1 MPMQSDQPGLWGR
14 IVDIGQRI
22 VPGGRTG
29 YAGPRTNTDRVGSYA
44 GAASGVPF
52 MNAILGELGQN
63 AGDTRFGQRANAFH
77 PIQAINNWASG
88 LFGGNSGQYTGPQL
102 GPLVQRPG
110 MWDVNLGGY
119 NSPGYQG
126 FGSGTGAFPYQGGNS
141 SQPSGEDIYNQAIS
155 GSNYSGVAAG
165 SSPQVANSP
174 MWGVSNSRGPSFGYS
189 GDTASGARGTIGMG
203 VRQASL
209 SGIESMLGAGL
220 GHRGGGFGRQGM
232 PFHEINNDRAEARSQ
247 GMSLGEYI
255 DSGQSS
261 SKRVGNSRPQGTSIR
276 DFINS

>member
-1 MPMQSDQPGLWGR
+1 MGS
-14 IVDIGQRI
+14 VA
-22 VPGGRTG
+22 GGT
-29 YAGPRTNTDRVGSYA
+29 
-44 GAASGVPF
+44 
-52 MNAILGELGQN
+52 
-63 AGDTRFGQRANAFH
+63 AGDRLGNTRFGQTLNH
-77 PIQAINNWASG
+77 PIQTIRGFFENSSG
-88 LFGGNSGQYTGPQL
+88 PYTGPQL
-102 GPLVQRPG
+102 GPLIQRPG

-126 FGSGTGAFPYQGGNS
+126 FGSGAGAFPYQGGDS

-220 GHRGGGFGRQGM
+220 GHQAGGGFGRQGM

-247 GMSLGEYI
+247 GMSLGQYI

-261 SKRVGNSRPQGTSIR
+261 SKRVGSSRPQGTSIR

>member
-1 MPMQSDQPGLWGR
+1 MSEYGQAGSNTVTRFLGTLVGGLLGSGGGP
-14 IVDIGQRI
+14 IG
-22 VPGGRTG
+22 
-29 YAGPRTNTDRVGSYA
+29 ARVGSTA
-44 GAASGVPF
+44 GGMAGDR
-52 MNAILGELGQN
+52 L
-63 AGDTRFGQRANAFH
+63 GDTRFGQMLNH
-77 PIQAINNWASG
+77 PIQTIRG
-88 LFGGNSGQYTGPQL
+88 FFGNSSGPYTGPQL
-102 GPLVQRPG
+102 GPLIQRPG

-126 FGSGTGAFPYQGGNS
+126 FGSGAGAFPYQGGDS

-203 VRQASL
+203 VGQASL

>member
-1 MPMQSDQPGLWGR
+1 MPQQSDQPGLGGFLT
-14 IVDIGQRI
+14 DSNQRFWN
-22 VPGGRTG
+22 GGATG
-29 YAGPRTNTDRVGSYA
+29 YTGPRTNTDRA
-44 GAASGVPF
+44 GAVIGWALGGKPGG
-52 MNAILGELGQN
+52 AIGGEIGQ
-63 AGDTRFGQRANAFH
+63 RFGNTRIGEWVNNLH
-77 PIQAINNWASG
+77 PIQAINSWASG
-88 LFGGNSGQYTGPQL
+88 LFGGGSGDYTGPQL
-102 GPLVQRPG
+102 GPLIQRPG

-126 FGSGTGAFPYQGGNS
+126 FGSGAGAFPYQGGDS

-247 GMSLGEYI
+247 GMSLGQYI